1 MSKLEE
7 DSYIV
12 DLYYSGAVSEIKN
25 GLSKEVLQET
35 LEYLEETE
43 MYLAC
48 AGVKKALDWYD
59 VYAFTFRMIELDEY
73 NKDDEINLNK

>member
-1 MSKLEE
+1 
-7 DSYIV
+7 
-12 DLYYSGAVSEIKN
+12 
-25 GLSKEVLQET
+25 
-35 LEYLEETE
+35 

>member
-35 LEYLEETE
+35 LEHLEENE